1 VNSTEE
7 GGGVAEMLHFLL
19 GYLAGAGI
27 DTHWVVLEGNE
38 DFFQVTK
45 RLHHLL
51 HGRPGDGRAMDQ
63 TVRGI
68 YEQTQ
73 KETLAE
79 LQRRSALATSWCC
92 TTRRPLGLL
101 RS

>member
-7 GGGVAEMLHFLL
+7 GGGVAKMLHFLL

-27 DTHWVVLEGNE
+27 DTHWMVLEGNE
-38 DFFQVTK
+38 EFFEVAK

-51 HGRPGDGRAMDQ
+51 HGRPGDGRGMDQ
-63 TVRGI
+63 TVRGS
-68 YEQTQ
+68 TSRPR
-73 KETLAE
+73 K
-79 LQRRSALATSWCC
+79 RRSQSCSDGSALATSWFC
-92 TTRRPLGLL
+92 TTHRPLGLP

>member
-1 VNSTEE
+1 
-7 GGGVAEMLHFLL
+7 M
-19 GYLAGAGI
+19 
-27 DTHWVVLEGNE
+27 
-38 DFFQVTK
+38 TK

-51 HGRPGDGRAMDQ
+51 HGRPGDGRGLDQ

-79 LQRRSALATSWCC
+79 LERRVGPGDVVVLHDPQTVGLCSRGETVGGHRHLELPRRHRSAQ
-92 TTRRPLGLL
+92 
-101 RS
+101 